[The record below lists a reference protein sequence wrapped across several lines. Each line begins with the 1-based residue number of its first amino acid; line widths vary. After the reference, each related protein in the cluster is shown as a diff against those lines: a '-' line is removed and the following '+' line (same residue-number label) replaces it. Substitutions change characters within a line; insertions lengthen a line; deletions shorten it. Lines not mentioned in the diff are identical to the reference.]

1 MPSPPLKSAP
11 GQEQSDIKGVGY
23 FARDPKLAANY
34 TIQIKVLI
42 YTEIVELSFLFGS
55 VTIPMTIENKNCT
68 YSKSPEYFEHSNK
81 RETWMGRVLR
91 WEWRENKGS
100 LSHEIRAACFYVK
113 IGNFS
118 YLSEGNYFALKDSR
132 LSYFSLELNYFLR
145 PKFSQ
150 ITSLL
155 TLALYLWFLPC
166 EPLGFC
172 LFEYP
177 FCHNLFFINFF

>member
-1 MPSPPLKSAP
+1 MIYLWHLEKLYTSLLGFNS
-11 GQEQSDIKGVGY
+11 
-23 FARDPKLAANY
+23 KLAANY

-68 YSKSPEYFEHSNK
+68 YSKSPEYFEHSFE

-100 LSHEIRAACFYVK
+100 LSYEIRAACFYVK

-118 YLSEGNYFALKDSR
+118 YLNEGVILLWKIVDCPI
-132 LSYFSLELNYFLR
+132 FL
-145 PKFSQ
+145 
-150 ITSLL
+150 
-155 TLALYLWFLPC
+155 
-166 EPLGFC
+166 
-172 LFEYP
+172 
-177 FCHNLFFINFF
+177 